1 MSNIL
6 PLCPC
11 LDSQDKRLKCFK
23 KAVENNAPNCSQE
36 LLEKYNEIIDNIK
49 SIFDSSIEAINQI
62 EQSKFESVSEDYVS
76 ESEPMFE
83 VFQDAING
91 YIEYKEQLNREP
103 EYRNIQKCF
112 YNNCNSEI
120 EEQMRKYQDFVD
132 VFQNFLRQKETEQ
145 PSNELEDRHNKL
157 IIEVVNSIIDL
168 YKDEIN
174 EYRQTYLSVSPK
186 REGKKDNFKGKPT
199 EIQANDLT
207 EEQQQF
213 SLGMFN

>member
-23 KAVENNAPNCSQE
+23 KAVDKNAPNCSQE
-36 LLEKYNEIIDNIK
+36 LLEKYNEIIDYIK

-83 VFQDAING
+83 VFQDAINS
-91 YIEYKEQLNREP
+91 YIEYKEKLNREP

-132 VFQNFLRQKETEQ
+132 VLKVHPLN
-145 PSNELEDRHNKL
+145 
-157 IIEVVNSIIDL
+157 
-168 YKDEIN
+168 Y
-174 EYRQTYLSVSPK
+174 
-186 REGKKDNFKGKPT
+186 
-199 EIQANDLT
+199 
-207 EEQQQF
+207 
-213 SLGMFN
+213 